1 MELPADVGSAAG
13 VSVARRLALLVAV
26 LALAAA
32 CASSDS
38 LAMGERYPGVIVGR
52 WPALPETG
60 GRWLVAVHAGKSL
73 YTIEVSGDDW
83 LWLEPKLRVVLT
95 RLRNGRWVIEAAP
108 PSRRDESEGADA

>member
-1 MELPADVGSAAG
+1 MIA
-13 VSVARRLALLVAV
+13 ARRLVLLAAV
-26 LALAAA
+26 LAFVAG

-38 LAMGERYPGVIVGR
+38 LTAGERYPGVIVDR

-73 YTIEVSGDDW
+73 YTIEVTGDDW

-95 RLRNGRWVIEAAP
+95 RLRNGKWVIEKAAP
-108 PSRRDESEGADA
+108 TNRKDRESTDA